1 MPSVQEQKEYGLI
14 EKQEIE
20 NHYSEN
26 KILKDFNYSL
36 DRESIQKLTQELNKR
51 DLQFYDF

>member
-1 MPSVQEQKEYGLI
+1 MPSIQEQKEYGLI

-26 KILKDFNYSL
+26 KILKDYNYSL
-36 DRESIQKLTQELNKR
+36 DRESI
-51 DLQFYDF
+51 